1 MFGFLWQKLGAV
13 VAFSAGGILAALGAL
28 LLPDAGSRGTD
39 KRSTIPR
46 QLPPRTTAVQF
57 PPEENLHLAA
67 DGRHA
72 DAIPAV
78 RDARDDARE
87 QAAVVRNDG

>member
-1 MFGFLWQKLGAV
+1 MK
-13 VAFSAGGILAALGAL
+13 ILDVMAACIAA
-28 LLPDAGSRGTD
+28 PRAEMSPYAPRIGSRGMG
-39 KRSTIPR
+39 KLSAIPR
-46 QLPPRTTAVQF
+46 QLPPRATAVHF
-57 PPEENLHLAA
+57 HPEENLHLAA

-78 RDARDDARE
+78 RDAGDDTGE

>member
-1 MFGFLWQKLGAV
+1 MN
-13 VAFSAGGILAALGAL
+13 
-28 LLPDAGSRGTD
+28 SRGTH
-39 KRSTIPR
+39 KPSAIPR
-46 QLPPRTTAVQF
+46 QLPPRATAVHF

-78 RDARDDARE
+78 RDAGDDAGE
-87 QAAVVRNDG
+87 QAAVVRNDE